1 VSSRVGALPLTPPKR
16 ERNAA
21 DTKRRL
27 LDAGE
32 AEFAAKGFDGARLAN
47 IARAAGV
54 QQALI
59 HHYFA
64 DKEGL
69 YREVLARG
77 LGAVTSAGWSIL
89 ERLAPARASHAGP
102 VRGASARS
110 IAKMPASKRLS
121 KRMSK
126 EDIEALVSAFVEHL
140 VDFYATHGTL
150 LLILRYEAERDGPLA
165 SDIIAT
171 TVRPQFDEICAR
183 LDAMRARGETRP
195 DLDARHLCISAVAMA
210 CYPFTEQRFL
220 AAVWPIDPHDPVF
233 LTDRKREICQTLL
246 ARMLHV

>member
-1 VSSRVGALPLTPPKR
+1 MSPRASASVISLAPLKR
-16 ERNAA
+16 ERNAGE
-21 DTKRRL
+21 TKKRL

-32 AEFAAKGFDGARLAN
+32 AEFAAKGFDGARLGT

-69 YREVLARG
+69 YREVIARG
-77 LGAVTSAGWSIL
+77 LGAVTAAGWNIL
-89 ERLAPARASHAGP
+89 ERLKPPRAK
-102 VRGASARS
+102 RGSASA
-110 IAKMPASKRLS
+110 K
-121 KRMSK
+121 KRMTP
-126 EDIEALVSAFVEHL
+126 DDVRALVLAFVEHL

-150 LLILRYEAERDGPLA
+150 LLILRYEAERAGPLA

-183 LDAMRARGETRP
+183 LEEMRARGETRK

-233 LTDRKREICQTLL
+233 LEVRKREICQTLL
-246 ARMLHV
+246 ARMLHA

>member
-1 VSSRVGALPLTPPKR
+1 MSNRASAMIPLAPPKR

-21 DTKRRL
+21 ETKRRL

-32 AEFAAKGFDGARLAN
+32 AEFAAKGFDGARLGT

-69 YREVLARG
+69 YREVIARG
-77 LGAVTSAGWSIL
+77 LDAVTAAGWNIL
-89 ERLAPARASHAGP
+89 QRLAPPRAHGSGTRATARTSG
-102 VRGASARS
+102 
-110 IAKMPASKRLS
+110 KR
-121 KRMSK
+121 RMSPA
-126 EDIEALVSAFVEHL
+126 DIEALVHAFVEHL

-150 LLILRYEAERDGPLA
+150 LLILRHEAERGGPFA

-183 LDAMRARGETRP
+183 LDEMRARGETRR

-233 LTDRKREICQTLL
+233 LEDRKREICQTLL
-246 ARMLHV
+246 ARMLHA

>member
-1 VSSRVGALPLTPPKR
+1 MTARVSASAESLAPPKR

-21 DTKRRL
+21 DTKKRL

-32 AEFAAKGFDGARLAN
+32 AEFAAKGFDGARLGT

-69 YREVLARG
+69 YREVIARG
-77 LGAVTSAGWSIL
+77 LGAVTAAGWNIL
-89 ERLAPARASHAGP
+89 ERLTPPRAK
-102 VRGASARS
+102 RGSAST
-110 IAKMPASKRLS
+110 
-121 KRMSK
+121 KRMTPDDVK
-126 EDIEALVSAFVEHL
+126 ALVLAFVEHL

-150 LLILRYEAERDGPLA
+150 LLILRHEAERAGPLA
-165 SDIIAT
+165 SDIIGT

-183 LDAMRARGETRP
+183 LEEMRARGETRK

-233 LTDRKREICQTLL
+233 LEDRKREICQTLL